1 MFGWDFSC
9 DCWIAFGELGGI
21 LTCRNFINQLLV
33 AGSSFGLC
41 IGILAAK
48 PLWTVAGSYLTVN

>member
-1 MFGWDFSC
+1 LDG
-9 DCWIAFGELGGI
+9 ILAVVAGLLLGSWVN